1 MCNRVQCEMPLLY
14 ATKLSSRI
22 ILVAQDD
29 LWMTIFCLF
38 QQGVA
43 YLCKD

>member
-29 LWMTIFCLF
+29 LWMTIIILSIPTGSCLS
-38 QQGVA
+38 
-43 YLCKD
+43 L